1 MRGWFRETRRKPKL
15 YDMVDYGW
23 GPVTNNPAPY
33 PVGKQRTEGA
43 ATVAFVLSLLGIFTW
58 GLSCITAL
66 FLAPRAKRNVDV
78 DPVNRKGKGLALA
91 AQIISG
97 LTLFSAAVVL
107 LLIFLT

>member
-1 MRGWFRETRRKPKL
+1 
-15 YDMVDYGW
+15 MVDYGW

-33 PVGKQRTEGA
+33 PVTKQRTEGA
-43 ATVAFVLSLLGIFTW
+43 TTVAFVLSLLGLFTW

-78 DPVNRKGKGLALA
+78 DPMNRKGKGLAMA

-97 LTLFSAAVVL
+97 CSLGITAVVL